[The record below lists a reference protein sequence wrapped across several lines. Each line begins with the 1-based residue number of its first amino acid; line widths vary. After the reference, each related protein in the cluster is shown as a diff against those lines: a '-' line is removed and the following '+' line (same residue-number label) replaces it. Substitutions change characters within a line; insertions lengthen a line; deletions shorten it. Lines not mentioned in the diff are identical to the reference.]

1 MSLTRIPARTPRCEL
16 GWPPAVVDLCSELA
30 DGRKDGLHTGAPELI
45 PCSRLCLL
53 LTRDFHKPVSPGTDA
68 PLKPE
73 LSTHCQFYS
82 SFVNI
87 INTRETS
94 SE

>member
-16 GWPPAVVDLCSELA
+16 GWPTAERTEPRSAHRGPGANSLLPAV
-30 DGRKDGLHTGAPELI
+30 R
-45 PCSRLCLL
+45 
-53 LTRDFHKPVSPGTDA
+53 LTRDFHKPASPGTDA

-82 SFVNI
+82 SFVN
-87 INTRETS
+87 NHKHQRNKL
-94 SE
+94 